1 MVLSLF
7 NISLIV
13 LYFLIVFLIGLWAR
27 KRETTKEFLIAGR
40 KIGTWQTAA
49 SIIAVVG
56 GMLLV
61 GQAALAYD
69 MGFGAIWFWVGFSL
83 GLICLGLVAKKI
95 KTLADEHKF
104 LTISDYIFTKFDYK
118 TGILS
123 AIIFFIAF
131 FALLVGQFIAGG
143 SLFAPLLGI
152 SYPVAVLI
160 MGFGTL
166 IYLLLGGFKAVIKTD
181 FMQFLIMFF
190 VFIFILFT
198 INIGTFAP
206 EQIDFINIGSFS
218 IIAYLV
224 LGIFAVFAGA
234 DVWQRI
240 FSAKDVKTVRKG
252 SYIAAILFVIFGVA
266 LTIIGIAAKNN
277 FPNIDSSQALYYGL
291 LQLVPASLVGI
302 AVIAILAA
310 LMSTIDTELFYLSS
324 SIAKDFFYRRNKIM
338 EDKIAIIIKI
348 SLIGLAIVSM
358 GIAIF
363 VSEILII
370 LFGIISLILC
380 VSPIIVASLFWKIKN
395 NAAFLSL
402 IGGLIAVVFLIITG
416 TFNPDNIALV
426 FPAAA
431 VFLIIGQ
438 IFFKKH

>member
-1 MVLSLF
+1 MVLSLL
-7 NISLIV
+7 NINLIV
-13 LYFLIVFLIGLWAR
+13 LYFLVVLMIGLWAR

-40 KIGTWQTAA
+40 KVGTWQTAA
-49 SIIAVVG
+49 SIMAVVG

-83 GLICLGLVAKKI
+83 GLICLGLAAKKI
-95 KTLADEHKF
+95 KTLADEHNF

-152 SYPVAVLI
+152 SYPAAVLI
-160 MGFGTL
+160 MGFVTL
-166 IYLLLGGFKAVIKTD
+166 SYLLLGGFKAVIKTD
-181 FMQFLIMFF
+181 FIQFLIMFF

-198 INIGTFAP
+198 INVGTFAP

-252 SYIAAILFVIFGVA
+252 SYIAAILFIIFGVA
-266 LTIIGIAAKNN
+266 LTIIGIAARNN

-291 LQLVPASLVGI
+291 LQLIPASLVGI
-302 AVIAILAA
+302 VVIAILAA

-338 EDKIAIIIKI
+338 EDKIAKIIKI

-358 GIAIF
+358 MIAIF
-363 VSEILII
+363 VSQILLI

-402 IGGLIAVVFLIITG
+402 IGGLLAVVFLIITG

-438 IFFKKH
+438 IFFKK